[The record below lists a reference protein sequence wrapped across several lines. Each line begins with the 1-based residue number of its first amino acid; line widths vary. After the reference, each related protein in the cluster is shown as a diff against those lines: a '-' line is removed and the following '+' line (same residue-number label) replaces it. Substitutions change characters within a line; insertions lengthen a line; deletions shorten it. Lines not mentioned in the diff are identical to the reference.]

1 MKKMLFF
8 STLVLLLSCDD
19 GDLQIDTIDFD
30 SVDAQNCNTATID
43 TKIFFKINDD
53 EALILELESG
63 KLLNEASTEE
73 IESTIGSGSTLT
85 YRLFS
90 EGVTPTYFCSDVPET
105 SPTVTSEIEAKSG
118 TVIINTVGVET
129 DTVTFVH
136 TIQLSE
142 VSFVTDTDSRI
153 TDLTI
158 NEFGTVTTVKTE

>member
-8 STLVLLLSCDD
+8 ATLVLLLSCDD
-19 GDLQIDTIDFD
+19 GDLQIETIDFD
-30 SVDAQNCNTATID
+30 SVDPQTCEIATVD

-63 KLLNEASTEE
+63 KLLNEASTDT

-90 EGVTPTYFCSDVPET
+90 DGVTSTYFCSDIPET
-105 SPTVTSEIEAKSG
+105 TPAVTSEIEAKSG
-118 TVIINTVGVET
+118 TVRINTVGAET
-129 DTVTFVH
+129 DTVSFEH
-136 TIQLSE
+136 TIQLSD

-158 NEFGTVTTVKTE
+158 NEFGTITTVKTE